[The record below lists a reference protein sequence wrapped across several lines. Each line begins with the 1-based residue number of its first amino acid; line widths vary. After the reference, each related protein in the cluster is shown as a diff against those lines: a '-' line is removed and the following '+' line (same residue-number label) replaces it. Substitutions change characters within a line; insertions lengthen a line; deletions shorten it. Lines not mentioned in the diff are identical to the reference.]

1 MRPGDDAFLSRLS
14 LIDESGERRVR
25 MAHLSIVGS
34 HKVNGVSALHS
45 ELLVKTI
52 FADFASVYPD
62 RFTNMTNGVTPRRW
76 LAQANRR
83 LAELIDR
90 TIGEGWRLDLDQ
102 LKQLQR
108 ARRRQRVPRR
118 LRRA

>member
-1 MRPGDDAFLSRLS
+1 
-14 LIDESGERRVR
+14 

-52 FADFASVYPD
+52 FADFASLWPE

-76 LAQANRR
+76 LAQANPG
-83 LAELIDR
+83 LAALLDR
-90 TIGEGWRLDLDQ
+90 THRHAAGGSTSTSCASCGEH
-102 LKQLQR
+102 
-108 ARRRQRVPRR
+108 
-118 LRRA
+118 